1 MAAPQSCPAPSA
13 AAAAAAAAC
22 SALPAAHG
30 PVPSARQL
38 AWHARE
44 VYGFVHFTVNTFTGK
59 EWGYGDEPESLFAP
73 SALDCRQWVAAAKAG
88 GLTALILTA
97 KHHDGFCLWPTATTA
112 HNVAR
117 SPFRGGKG
125 DVVGELAAA
134 CREAGLEFGLYCS
147 PWDRNHAGYGTP
159 AYIATYRAQLEE
171 LLTRY
176 GDLCEVW
183 FDGANGGDGW
193 YGGAKEKRSIDHR
206 TYYGFPELWAMC
218 HKHQPNAVLFSD
230 AGPDLRWV
238 GNERGVAGFTNW
250 CRQRPEGLAPGAVAE
265 LSRLTHGDP
274 DGTVW
279 RPAECD
285 VSIRPGWFWHEQ
297 ERPKTAEQLFGLW
310 LASVGHG
317 SALLLNL
324 TPDRRGLIPE
334 QDVAELA
341 GFRRLVDAFTATD
354 RAAGRP
360 VATDAPGRGDAAAL
374 TRGDG
379 WWAAAE
385 GTTTATIEIQ
395 LEAEQ
400 AVSGIRIEEEI
411 RCGQRVEAFA
421 VEAEYGNAWT
431 ELARG
436 TTIGPQRILRL
447 PPFVSRRLRVRI
459 LAAQAAPVLRRIKV
473 Y

>member
-1 MAAPQSCPAPSA
+1 MAAPQSCPAT
-13 AAAAAAAAC
+13 AAC

-38 AWHARE
+38 AWHGRE

-59 EWGYGDEPESLFAP
+59 EWGYGDEPESVFAP

-88 GLTALILTA
+88 GLGALILTA
-97 KHHDGFCLWPTATTA
+97 KHHDGFCLWPTATTT
-112 HNVAR
+112 HNIAR

-125 DVVGELAAA
+125 DVVGELAEA
-134 CREAGLEFGLYCS
+134 CREGGIGFGIYCS
-147 PWDRNHAGYGTP
+147 PWDRNHAEYGRDGYVA
-159 AYIATYRAQLEE
+159 AYHAQFEE

-176 GDLCEVW
+176 GELCEVW

-193 YGGAKEKRSIDHR
+193 YGGAKEKRAIDPAS
-206 TYYGFPELWAMC
+206 YYRFDRLWARC
-218 HKHQPNAVLFSD
+218 HELQPGAVLFSD

-250 CRQRPEGLAPGAVAE
+250 CRQNPAGLAPGGVKDIAY
-265 LSRLTHGDP
+265 LTHGDP
-274 DGTVW
+274 AGTVW

-310 LASVGHG
+310 QASVGHG

-341 GFRRLVDAFTATD
+341 GFRRLVEGFTATD

-360 VATDAPGRGDAAAL
+360 VITDAPGRGDAAAL
-374 TRGDG
+374 TRGGG

-385 GTTTATIEIQ
+385 GATTATIEIQ

-400 AVSGIRIEEEI
+400 AVTGIRIEEEI